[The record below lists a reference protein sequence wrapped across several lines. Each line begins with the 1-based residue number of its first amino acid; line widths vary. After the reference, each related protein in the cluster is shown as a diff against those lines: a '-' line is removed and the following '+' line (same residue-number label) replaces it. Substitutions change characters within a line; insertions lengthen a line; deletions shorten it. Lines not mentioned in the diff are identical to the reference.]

1 MRLVRLSLVA
11 HLQPVRNKAAGIL
24 SPALTVRQEK
34 HRCDQ
39 QHECQT
45 LPVHLETA
53 TLVGHRPSAP
63 GLKVLVD
70 LLRFVQSASG
80 RHGPSVID

>member
-11 HLQPVRNKAAGIL
+11 HLQPVRNKATGIL
-24 SPALTVRQEK
+24 SPALTVRHEK

-39 QHECQT
+39 QHGQT